1 MKKLTTEEF
10 ITKAKQVHGDKY
22 DYSKVEYIDC
32 NTKITIICPIHGEF
46 QQSPSKHLYKQGCP
60 KCKGVF
66 RYNTQTW
73 IEEAIKRFGNKYDY
87 SKVQYKKA
95 HEKICIICP
104 EHGEFYQ
111 TPANHLYG
119 QGCPKCA
126 DLQLR
131 KDRQWSQDHF
141 IEEAIAIHGDKYNYS
156 KVNYINQNTKVEIIC
171 SKHGSFQQIPSVHLR
186 GSGCPVCGCSH
197 GERAIS
203 DYLDT
208 NMIKY
213 IKEYNIEAPI
223 ELRKTG
229 ICRIDFYIPK
239 YNLFIEYNGIQH
251 YQAHEYFGG
260 EEGFQKQQERDNY
273 VRQYAK
279 QHNLDLLE
287 IKYTDDVNFVLN
299 TYFNKTNTV

>member
-1 MKKLTTEEF
+1 MKKLTTDEF
-10 ITKAKQVHGDKY
+10 IKKAKQIHGDKY
-22 DYSKVEYIDC
+22 DYSKVKYVDC
-32 NTKITIICPIHGEF
+32 NTKITIICPKHGEF
-46 QQSPSKHLYKQGCP
+46 QQSPSKHLHKQGCP

-87 SKVQYKKA
+87 SKVQYKSA
-95 HEKICIICP
+95 HEKVCIICP
-104 EHGEFYQ
+104 EHGEFWQ

-119 QGCPKCA
+119 QGCQKCSY
-126 DLQLR
+126 LQMR
-131 KDRQWSQDHF
+131 KDRQWSKEYF
-141 IEEAIAIHGDKYNYS
+141 IEKAISVHGNRYDYS
-156 KVNYINQNTKVEIIC
+156 KVNYVNQNTKIEIVC
-171 SKHGSFQQIPSVHLR
+171 PEHGSFYQIPSSHLR
-186 GSGCPVCGCSH
+186 GSGCPICMCSH

-208 NMIKY
+208 NTIEY
-213 IKEYNIEAPI
+213 IREYNIEAPI

-260 EEGFQKQQERDNY
+260 EEGLQKQIKRDDY

-279 QHNLDLLE
+279 QHNFNLLE
-287 IKYTDDVNFVLN
+287 IKYTDNINSVLN
-299 TYFNKTNTV
+299 TYFDKINMI